1 MIGSTFA
8 SYTEDIYDIVDVSK
22 MAVGDTFEA
31 EGKTVTIESME
42 TDEFGHININGGYDA
57 ENGYTL
63 TTEDDSNGWTT
74 LLDDDFCTYTERGAA
89 NLELAEN
96 VTFTDSSDIEA
107 FNNGSDPLAVTGI
120 EAVTKAI
127 MESANDSFYE
137 HNTTIVIEGGKVT
150 EINRVF
156 GYFHGTIMVYTVAAI
171 NYSGGNE
178 HEESTRNHPFGRRGL
193 RHDRLQLQQL
203 QHQLRLREQQRH
215 G

>member
-1 MIGSTFA
+1 MKKIICTLLALAMMVCGFA
-8 SYTEDIYDIVDVSK
+8 MAEAIAPQFTELNTTDATYSVAFNRDDIKDGVINNVRIYTEDIYDIVDVSK

-156 GYFHGTIMVYTVAAI
+156 V
-171 NYSGGNE
+171 
-178 HEESTRNHPFGRRGL
+178 P
-193 RHDRLQLQQL
+193 
-203 QHQLRLREQQRH
+203 
-215 G
+215 